1 MAYGDAREFSSVQR
15 VSAQVSAASQ
25 LCADL
30 PSKLLARETKM
41 TIGKQLFDVP
51 SRDEVS
57 ADNQLLFD
65 KLQSGLGFIPNL
77 YATLAHS
84 ETALGDYLKLQGRKT
99 SLSLKEKE
107 IINLSVSQVNDCR
120 YCLAA
125 HTLLAQKAGF
135 TEMQTIAI
143 RRGSFPD
150 DVKLD
155 ALVRFSRSVA
165 ENRGKVSDDDRA
177 AIFDAGYTPGNVVDI
192 IVLIGDKIITN
203 YLHSVTDIPV
213 DFPEAPAI

>member
-1 MAYGDAREFSSVQR
+1 
-15 VSAQVSAASQ
+15 
-25 LCADL
+25 
-30 PSKLLARETKM
+30 M
-41 TIGKQLFDVP
+41 TTRKQLFGVP
-51 SRDEVS
+51 TRDEVS
-57 ADNQLLFD
+57 EENKSFFD

-84 ETALGDYLKLQGRKT
+84 ETALGDYLRLQGRKT
-99 SLSLKEKE
+99 SLSFKEKE
-107 IINLSVSQVNDCR
+107 IINLAVSQVNDCK

-143 RRGSFPD
+143 RRGDFPED
-150 DVKLD
+150 SKLD

-165 ENRGKVSDDDRA
+165 ENRGHISEEDRA
-177 AIFDAGYTPGNVVDI
+177 SIFDAGYTEGNVVDI
-192 IVLIGDKIITN
+192 IVLIGDKVITN
-203 YLHSVTDIPV
+203 YLHNVTEVPV